1 MKKIIATVLAS
12 MMLAMP
18 VMSMA
23 ESAVITPTAEI
34 TEQASVIS
42 VQGSASITVEP
53 DQAELSFGAEFIEE
67 DAQTAQGKVNDAI
80 NAAVEALKKLGID
93 EKAIQTDSI
102 SIYRQYD
109 YSGDTP
115 VVTGFSASTQLRV
128 SLSDISLA
136 GAVIDAGINA
146 GLNNVND
153 ITFSSSKQAEYYDQV
168 LAEAVKSARHK
179 AEIMA
184 AAEGGAISRL
194 ISANEGYS
202 GSMYSRTNSV
212 QYSMVEDA
220 DYGSTNIS
228 AGEIEIIANINA
240 TYEMVQD

>member
-34 TEQASVIS
+34 AEQASVIS

-136 GAVIDAGINA
+136 GAAIDAGINA

-184 AAEGGAISRL
+184 AAEGGTTRRCSILSWT
-194 ISANEGYS
+194 S
-202 GSMYSRTNSV
+202 
-212 QYSMVEDA
+212 
-220 DYGSTNIS
+220 
-228 AGEIEIIANINA
+228 
-240 TYEMVQD
+240 

>member
-136 GAVIDAGINA
+136 GEAIDAGINA

-153 ITFSSSKQAEYYDQV
+153 IIFSSSKQAEYYDQV

-228 AGEIEIIANINA
+228 AGEIEITANINA

>member
-34 TEQASVIS
+34 AEQSSVIS
-42 VQGSASITVEP
+42 VQGSAKIIVEP
-53 DQAELSFGAEFIEE
+53 DRAQLVFGAEFTEK
-67 DAQTAQGKVNDAI
+67 DAKTAQNKVNEAI
-80 NAAVEALKKLGID
+80 NAAVAALKELGID
-93 EKAIQTDSI
+93 EKAIRTESVR
-102 SIYRQYD
+102 IYRQYD
-109 YSGDTP
+109 YSGDKP
-115 VVTGFSASTQLRV
+115 EVIGFRASTQLSV
-128 SLSDISLA
+128 SLDDISLA
-136 GAVIDAGINA
+136 GAAIDAGINA
-146 GLNNVND
+146 GLNNVDD
-153 ITFSSSKQAEYYDQV
+153 ITFSSSMQAEYYDQA

-184 AAEGGAISRL
+184 SAEGGAISRL

-202 GSMYSRTNSV
+202 GSMYSRTDSV
-212 QYSMVEDA
+212 QYSMAEDA

-228 AGEIEIIANINA
+228 AGEIEITANINA

>member
-136 GAVIDAGINA
+136 GAAIDAGINA
-146 GLNNVND
+146 GLNSVND

-228 AGEIEIIANINA
+228 AGEIEITANINA

>member
-34 TEQASVIS
+34 AEQASVIS

-136 GAVIDAGINA
+136 GEAIDAG
-146 GLNNVND
+146 LN
-153 ITFSSSKQAEYYDQV
+153 AEYYDQV

-184 AAEGGAISRL
+184 AAEGGTISRL

-202 GSMYSRTNSV
+202 GSMYARTNSV

-228 AGEIEIIANINA
+228 AGEIEITANINA

>member
-1 MKKIIATVLAS
+1 MKKIIATVLTS
-12 MMLAMP
+12 MILAMP

-34 TEQASVIS
+34 TEQSSVIS

-136 GAVIDAGINA
+136 GAAIDAGIKA

-228 AGEIEIIANINA
+228 AGEIEITANINA

>member
-34 TEQASVIS
+34 TEQSSVIS

-93 EKAIQTDSI
+93 KKIGRA
-102 SIYRQYD
+102 RVW
-109 YSGDTP
+109 TP
-115 VVTGFSASTQLRV
+115 V
-128 SLSDISLA
+128 
-136 GAVIDAGINA
+136 
-146 GLNNVND
+146 
-153 ITFSSSKQAEYYDQV
+153 
-168 LAEAVKSARHK
+168 
-179 AEIMA
+179 
-184 AAEGGAISRL
+184 
-194 ISANEGYS
+194 
-202 GSMYSRTNSV
+202 TN
-212 QYSMVEDA
+212 
-220 DYGSTNIS
+220 
-228 AGEIEIIANINA
+228 
-240 TYEMVQD
+240 

>member
-136 GAVIDAGINA
+136 GAAVDAGINA

-184 AAEGGAISRL
+184 AAEGGTISRL
-194 ISANEGYS
+194 ISAKEGYS

-212 QYSMVEDA
+212 QYSVAEDA

-228 AGEIEIIANINA
+228 AGEIEITANINA

>member
-228 AGEIEIIANINA
+228 AGEIEITANINA

>member
-34 TEQASVIS
+34 AEQASVIS

-136 GAVIDAGINA
+136 GAAIDAGINA
-146 GLNNVND
+146 GLNSVND

-228 AGEIEIIANINA
+228 AGEIEITANINA

>member
-136 GAVIDAGINA
+136 GEAIDAGIKA

-228 AGEIEIIANINA
+228 AGEIEITANINA

>member
-34 TEQASVIS
+34 AEQSSVIS

-93 EKAIQTDSI
+93 EKAIQTDRI
-102 SIYRQYD
+102 RIYRQYD

-136 GAVIDAGINA
+136 GAAIDAGINA

-153 ITFSSSKQAEYYDQV
+153 ITFYSSKQAEYYDQV

-184 AAEGGAISRL
+184 SAEGGAISRL

-202 GSMYSRTNSV
+202 GSMYSRTDSV

-228 AGEIEIIANINA
+228 AGEIEITANINA

>member
-1 MKKIIATVLAS
+1 M
-12 MMLAMP
+12 
-18 VMSMA
+18 
-23 ESAVITPTAEI
+23 
-34 TEQASVIS
+34 
-42 VQGSASITVEP
+42 
-53 DQAELSFGAEFIEE
+53 
-67 DAQTAQGKVNDAI
+67 QTAQGKVNDAI

-136 GAVIDAGINA
+136 GEAIDAGISA

-184 AAEGGAISRL
+184 AAEGGTISRL

-202 GSMYSRTNSV
+202 GSMYARTNSV

-228 AGEIEIIANINA
+228 AGEIEITANINA

>member
-34 TEQASVIS
+34 AEQSSVIS

-128 SLSDISLA
+128 SLGDISLA
-136 GAVIDAGINA
+136 GAAIDAGINA
-146 GLNNVND
+146 GLNSVND

-228 AGEIEIIANINA
+228 AGEIEITANINA

>member
-136 GAVIDAGINA
+136 GAAIDAGINA

-228 AGEIEIIANINA
+228 AGEIEITANINA

>member
-136 GAVIDAGINA
+136 GAAIDAGISA

-153 ITFSSSKQAEYYDQV
+153 IIFSSSKQAEYYDQV

-184 AAEGGAISRL
+184 SAEGGAISRL

-228 AGEIEIIANINA
+228 AGEIEITANINA

>member
-136 GAVIDAGINA
+136 GEAIDAGINA
-146 GLNNVND
+146 RLNNVPD
-153 ITFSSSKQAEYYDQV
+153 ITFSSGKQAE
-168 LAEAVKSARHK
+168 
-179 AEIMA
+179 
-184 AAEGGAISRL
+184 
-194 ISANEGYS
+194 
-202 GSMYSRTNSV
+202 
-212 QYSMVEDA
+212 
-220 DYGSTNIS
+220 
-228 AGEIEIIANINA
+228 
-240 TYEMVQD
+240 

>member
-34 TEQASVIS
+34 TEQSSVIS

-115 VVTGFSASTQLRV
+115 VVTGFSASTQPARV
-128 SLSDISLA
+128 
-136 GAVIDAGINA
+136 
-146 GLNNVND
+146 
-153 ITFSSSKQAEYYDQV
+153 AERYI
-168 LAEAVKSARHK
+168 ACGRGNRRGHK
-179 AEIMA
+179 RGPE
-184 AAEGGAISRL
+184 
-194 ISANEGYS
+194 
-202 GSMYSRTNSV
+202 
-212 QYSMVEDA
+212 
-220 DYGSTNIS
+220 
-228 AGEIEIIANINA
+228 
-240 TYEMVQD
+240 

>member
-136 GAVIDAGINA
+136 GAAIDAGINA
-146 GLNNVND
+146 GLNSVND

-184 AAEGGAISRL
+184 AAEGGTISRL

-212 QYSMVEDA
+212 QYSVAEDA
-220 DYGSTNIS
+220 GYGSTNIS
-228 AGEIEIIANINA
+228 AGEIEITANINA

>member
-34 TEQASVIS
+34 AEQSSVIS

-136 GAVIDAGINA
+136 GAAIDAGINA

-184 AAEGGAISRL
+184 SAEGGAISRL

-228 AGEIEIIANINA
+228 AGEIEITANINA